1 MESKVQ
7 SPKSKGRGYRMVPLR
22 TFVKTFAP
30 SALDSNRRGYHSL
43 QSNPKA
49 AKVRKGRT
57 LDFGLF
63 FGYDRR

>member
-1 MESKVQ
+1 
-7 SPKSKGRGYRMVPLR
+7 MVSLR
-22 TFVKTFAP
+22 TFAKTFA
-30 SALDSNRRGYHSL
+30 ALDSNRRRYYPL
-43 QSNPKA
+43 QSNAKA